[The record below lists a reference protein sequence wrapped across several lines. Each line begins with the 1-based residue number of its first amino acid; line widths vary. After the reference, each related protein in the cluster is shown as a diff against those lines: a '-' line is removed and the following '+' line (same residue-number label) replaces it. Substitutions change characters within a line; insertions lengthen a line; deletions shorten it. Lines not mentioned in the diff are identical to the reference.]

1 MHVQTC
7 CRILGQMP
15 IPGRLTQSLFQVAE
29 DLYVLE
35 SEIELHI
42 PLSAGQGRFVVL
54 LILQCRSISPSWWPV
69 LHPPRA
75 EMKPGLWEQT
85 PYAFVLLPR
94 LLNMIRP
101 TEIEVFS
108 SPLLSQIHSIN
119 EICKSLTVYISR
131 KL

>member
-1 MHVQTC
+1 MHVQIC

-54 LILQCRSISPSWWPV
+54 WSYNVVPYLR
-69 LHPPRA
+69 
-75 EMKPGLWEQT
+75 PGDQSFIHLEQ
-85 PYAFVLLPR
+85 
-94 LLNMIRP
+94 
-101 TEIEVFS
+101 
-108 SPLLSQIHSIN
+108 
-119 EICKSLTVYISR
+119 K
-131 KL
+131 